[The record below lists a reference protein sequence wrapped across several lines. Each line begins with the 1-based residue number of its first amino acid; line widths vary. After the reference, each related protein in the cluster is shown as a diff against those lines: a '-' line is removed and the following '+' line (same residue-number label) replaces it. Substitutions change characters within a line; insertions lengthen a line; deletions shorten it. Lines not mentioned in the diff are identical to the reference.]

1 MSLYNVVIQCRYTV
15 LLYSVVIQVCFYL
28 LYNIVLFGYTNV
40 LLSAVPVCFH
50 LVLQSAPSTAK
61 SPGLSVNLSFINRC
75 DIYSVH

>member
-1 MSLYNVVIQCRYTV
+1 MSLYNVVIQCCNTSMF
-15 LLYSVVIQVCFYL
+15 LFVIQVCFYL